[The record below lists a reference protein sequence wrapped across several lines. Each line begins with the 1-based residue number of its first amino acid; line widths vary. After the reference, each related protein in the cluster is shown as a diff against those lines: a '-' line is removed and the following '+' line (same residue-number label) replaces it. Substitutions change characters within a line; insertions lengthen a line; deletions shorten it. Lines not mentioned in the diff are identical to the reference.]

1 MSRPAPRAR
10 LLRRVGYGLALALL
24 VTLVAIGDPRE
35 FARDHGGRQR
45 LSIATGGT
53 GGVWYPYGGA
63 VARTISLHVP
73 SVEATAEVTAASVDN
88 LKLLHA
94 GKVDIAFSVADVLGD
109 AYHGRAAFRAVG
121 RVPARAIA
129 VLYPQYTHLVTVE
142 SSGIDAVEALRGRVV
157 SLGPAGSG
165 TLQIAERILMA
176 HGIDPGTG
184 IRAQFLSVA
193 EAVNAMKDG
202 KLDAFFWSG
211 GVPTGAILDL
221 ASSPGRRMRLLST
234 ASALP
239 GLEQA
244 YGRGAYHVLPLP
256 ESAYPGQPRD
266 VPVIV
271 VSAVLLVDEDMHEE
285 LAYDITRALFEH
297 RDELIA
303 VHPVARELTYASA
316 VTGSPVPFHP
326 GAVRYY
332 RDVGAWPMN

>member
-1 MSRPAPRAR
+1 MAGPVH
-10 LLRRVGYGLALALL
+10 LLRLAGYAVLL
-24 VTLVAIGDPRE
+24 GVVATLVAIGDPRE

-63 VARTISLHVP
+63 IAHTISLHVP
-73 SVEATAEVTAASVDN
+73 NVEATAEVTAASVDN

-109 AYHGRAAFRAVG
+109 AYHGREAFREVG

-142 SSGIDAVEALRGRVV
+142 SSRIDAVEALRGKVV

-165 TLQIAERILMA
+165 TLQIAERILA
-176 HGIDPGTG
+176 AIGIDPRTG
-184 IRAQFLSVA
+184 IRPQFLSVA
-193 EAVNAMKDG
+193 EAVNAIKDG

-221 ASSPGRRMRLLST
+221 ASTPGRRMRLLPT

-239 GLEQA
+239 GLEESH
-244 YGRGAYHVLPLP
+244 GSGAYHVLPLP
-256 ESAYPGQPRD
+256 AAAYPGQPHD
-266 VPVIV
+266 VAVIA
-271 VSAVLLVDEDMHEE
+271 VSAVLLVDEGMHEE

-297 RDELIA
+297 REELIA
-303 VHPVARELTYASA
+303 VHPVAKELDLVTA

-332 RDVGAWPMN
+332 HEVGAWPTN